1 MPLTPSLTNLAFRFL
16 FWSAAAAALTADVT
30 DSTSI
35 MKSNISS
42 NDNKNNSSFTSGTGP
57 NSKNIFITKSTF
69 NSIGNLFQPMK
80 NDQQQQQQHG
90 NNDVNSEKTNKAV
103 EQPLFIIDHDGSTF
117 EKREADRLARKER
130 NRQRREKV
138 VDAMKKIRPD
148 LSTVEKITVEE
159 LDKLSEYHP
168 KEFRKLWG
176 GQSNG
181 NGNMIEYADPG
192 ADYDMWQQAYR
203 MLGGF
208 IDCDHQKSEGSGD
221 NSGDGDSEACS
232 RWMMWASYVDPNYQG
247 YGRDEYF
254 GDEPVGVLDCHKPD
268 TEWVLLGVYR
278 QEFYQFIEQISKHL
292 WAIDEYEYVVAL
304 AGLAYMTDDDC
315 YYVGNDSN
323 GNALYAGVAPQP
335 LGGYHIGLYIDA
347 QCLIL
352 DESSGMT
359 FDDFGLQND
368 IELGSKD
375 ATDDDSYSWAYN
387 WWYDTQEYTLTQLNE
402 VYEQYMYCT
411 SCIDY
416 PTYQDGYVI
425 GDDGMDDDDLINQ
438 CWKFYSH
445 DSFPCE
451 ADCIALGHNQG
462 TILSVTVGNK
472 MYGEPLQ
479 GFYSS
484 VEVESAS
491 SGTIAKESKL
501 TRLLANVFVTFS
513 FIVFVATFLAFAV
526 ARRSRYR
533 ESRSSKSRRLL
544 DDDRGADGKY
554 SSSKSRRSSSRRASS
569 RRSSTKDND
578 GLFRSSRDD
587 KSRKSRSK
595 STSRKKSSSSRKSN
609 SKSRDHRD
617 GHDSSPRRSRSAS
630 RKRGSSKGRPADEF

>member
-1 MPLTPSLTNLAFRFL
+1 MEIHMVSIGSSSSNASCTIRTVGSLLFL
-16 FWSAAAAALTADVT
+16 GSLLLADVVGAET
-30 DSTSI
+30 ITSSTTTTAGI
-35 MKSNISS
+35 GKSRFNPIENLFQPLARPQQQEIEKQRSENINYKIKS
-42 NDNKNNSSFTSGTGP
+42 
-57 NSKNIFITKSTF
+57 NSKNIPEFMFDPNAPTT
-69 NSIGNLFQPMK
+69 
-80 NDQQQQQQHG
+80 
-90 NNDVNSEKTNKAV
+90 E
-103 EQPLFIIDHDGSTF
+103 E
-117 EKREADRLARKER
+117 REAERSARKER
-130 NRQRREKV
+130 NRQRRSKV
-138 VDAMKKIRPD
+138 ADAMKKVRPD
-148 LSTVEKITVEE
+148 SSKIEKVSPEE
-159 LDKLSEYHP
+159 LEKLSEEHP

-176 GQSNG
+176 GSSNG
-181 NGNMIEYADPG
+181 DNVLDYADPG
-192 ADYDMWQQAYR
+192 DDYDMWQQAYR

-221 NSGDGDSEACS
+221 DGGSGDGNDEACS

-247 YGRDEYF
+247 YGYDEYF
-254 GDEPVGVLDCHKPD
+254 GDEPIGVLDCHKPD
-268 TEWVLLGVYR
+268 TDWVLLGVYR
-278 QEFYQFIEQISKHL
+278 QEFYQYIEQISKHL

-304 AGLAYMTDDDC
+304 AGLAYMTDYDC
-315 YYVGNDSN
+315 FYVGNDSS
-323 GNALYAGVAPQP
+323 GNVLYAGVAPQP
-335 LGGYHIGLYIDA
+335 LGGYQMGLYTDA
-347 QCLIL
+347 QCLMN

-368 IELGSKD
+368 IYLGSKD
-375 ATDDDSYSWAYN
+375 ETDDDSFSWAYD

-402 VYEQYMYCT
+402 VYEEYMYCT

-425 GDDGMDDDDLINQ
+425 GDDGMDDDDVINQ

-451 ADCIALGHNQG
+451 ADCVALGHSQG

-491 SGTIAKESKL
+491 SGTMAKESKL

-544 DDDRGADGKY
+544 DDDRGEDGKY
-554 SSSKSRRSSSRRASS
+554 SSSKSRRSSSRRSSS
-569 RRSSTKDND
+569 RRRSSGKDDD
-578 GLFRSSRDD
+578 GLFRSSKDD
-587 KSRKSRSK
+587 KSRKNRSK
-595 STSRKKSSSSRKSN
+595 SSSRRRSSSRKS
-609 SKSRDHRD
+609 SKRDSGND
-617 GHDSSPRRSRSAS
+617 YDSSVRRSRSRS
-630 RKRGSSKGRPADEF
+630 RKRSSSKAPQSDEF